1 MSTADGEF
9 RFGGVPPGAYRITV
23 TGLADV
29 WHVASG
35 LINGVESL
43 DFPVEIRAGQETAAA
58 KVVISNDP
66 TLLSGRLV
74 DADGQ
79 PVIDLSVVAFPAAE
93 EYWPGAERRIQ
104 VARPDTEGRFEL
116 LALPPGDYFL
126 CAVAGAS
133 DARLDDPGYLRL
145 LAQQALRF
153 TLGTNQK
160 LTQTFRIA
168 GGLDPVSTMSP
179 RPRSTGGEIGGLPG
193 TEETAAT
200 RCRTTG

>member
-9 RFGGVPPGAYRITV
+9 RFGGVPPGAYRITLA
-23 TGLADV
+23 GLAND

-58 KVVISNDP
+58 RVVISNDA

-74 DADGQ
+74 
-79 PVIDLSVVAFPAAE
+79 
-93 EYWPGAERRIQ
+93 
-104 VARPDTEGRFEL
+104 
-116 LALPPGDYFL
+116 
-126 CAVAGAS
+126 

-168 GGLDPVSTMSP
+168 GGT
-179 RPRSTGGEIGGLPG
+179 
-193 TEETAAT
+193 
-200 RCRTTG
+200 